1 MYEVEFSNDTFTFIR
16 EDEKK
21 VIIGDKGIIGL
32 SGNYVK
38 RCPKYFNDLAYALA
52 LNAMPQQVLGLFAL
66 VEDSPCRKSM
76 ISYLSWMIQEHT
88 GAAERIWKVIL
99 HKIKIENMKD
109 NYFDW
114 FASFISKAIDLAS
127 LAQRDDDITEKDI
140 IDEINQMVSIQSYML
155 AAYRVK
161 ENIIAS
167 RTRNTFNNVV
177 NGRPIS
183 EQTKEICG
191 DIFKNYPKT
200 CTEKNIIA
208 LAKAAVNG
216 VIENLY
222 QYFRILDN
230 ATNQYKVGQYNE
242 LNTHALVLA
251 FLLDYLQMSNDL
263 EETPNFNGN
272 VLNKYVNLKRE
283 LEAKKNSIFA
293 NKQLEK
299 NLTFED
305 DSFIVVVPTTIAE
318 LVKEGEEQHNCVGDY
333 GYDKK
338 VLEGKCNIVFIRK
351 KTNPNKSYITCEINP
366 NGHIIQ
372 YYLAHNYSVYDDNPA
387 YSFKLKYIEYLQ
399 TIFC

>member
-16 EDEKK
+16 EDKKK
-21 VIIGDKGIIGL
+21 VVISDKGIIGL

-38 RCPKYFNDLAYALA
+38 HCPKYFNELAYALA

-66 VEDSPCRKSM
+66 VEDSPCRENV
-76 ISYLSWMIQEHT
+76 ISHLSWMVQENT

-99 HKIKIENMKD
+99 HKINIENMKG

-127 LAQRDDDITEKDI
+127 LVQRDDDITEKDVI
-140 IDEINQMVSIQSYML
+140 NEINQMVSIQNYAL

-167 RTRNTFNNVV
+167 RSKNLFYSVI

-183 EQTKEICG
+183 EHSKNICK
-191 DIFKNYPKT
+191 DIFKNFSKIR
-200 CTEKNIIA
+200 TEQNVVAI
-208 LAKAAVNG
+208 AKAAVNG

-222 QYFRILDN
+222 QSFTMLRDS
-230 ATNQYKVGQYNE
+230 TNLYNTGQYNSINANS
-242 LNTHALVLA
+242 LTLT

-263 EETPNFNGN
+263 GEIPNFNGN

-283 LEAKKNSIFA
+283 LEAKKDSVFA

-387 YSFKLKYIEYLQ
+387 HDFKLKYMEYLN

>member
-21 VIIGDKGIIGL
+21 VVISDKGIIGL

-38 RCPKYFNDLAYALA
+38 YCPKYFNDLAYALA

-66 VEDSPCRKSM
+66 VEDSPCRESM

-99 HKIKIENMKD
+99 HKINIESMKD
-109 NYFDW
+109 NYSDW
-114 FASFISKAIDLAS
+114 FAFFISKAIDLAS
-127 LAQRDDDITEKDI
+127 LVQRDDDITEKDV
-140 IDEINQMVSIQSYML
+140 IDEINRMASIQTCTL

-161 ENIIAS
+161 DRIVAS
-167 RTRNTFNNVV
+167 RTKNTFNNVV

-191 DIFKNYPKT
+191 NIFKNYPNT
-200 CTEKNIIA
+200 CTEENIIA
-208 LAKAAVNG
+208 LGKAAVNG

-222 QYFRILDN
+222 QYFRILDD
-230 ATNQYKVGQYNE
+230 ATNQYRMNQYDR
-242 LNTHALVLA
+242 LNAHTLVLA

-263 EETPNFNGN
+263 KETPNFNGN
-272 VLNKYVNLKRE
+272 VMNKYVNLKRE
-283 LEAKKNSIFA
+283 VEAKKDSVFA
-293 NKQLEK
+293 NKQLKK

-305 DSFIVVVPTTIAE
+305 DNFIVVVPTTIAE

-333 GYDKK
+333 GYDNK

-351 KTNPNKSYITCEINP
+351 KINPNKSYITCEINP

-372 YYLAHNYSVYDDNPA
+372 YYLAHNYGVYEGDPA

>member
-16 EDEKK
+16 EDKKK
-21 VIIGDKGIIGL
+21 VVISDKGIIGL

-38 RCPKYFNDLAYALA
+38 HCPKYFNELAYALA

-66 VEDSPCRKSM
+66 VEDSPCRENV
-76 ISYLSWMIQEHT
+76 ISHLSWMVQENT

-99 HKIKIENMKD
+99 HKINIENMKG

-127 LAQRDDDITEKDI
+127 LVQRDDDITEKDVI
-140 IDEINQMVSIQSYML
+140 NEINQMVSIQNYAL

-167 RTRNTFNNVV
+167 RSKNLFYSVI

-183 EQTKEICG
+183 EHSKNICK
-191 DIFKNYPKT
+191 DIFKNFSKIR
-200 CTEKNIIA
+200 TEQNVVAI
-208 LAKAAVNG
+208 AKAAVNG

-222 QYFRILDN
+222 QSFTMLRDS
-230 ATNQYKVGQYNE
+230 TNLYNTGQYNDINANS
-242 LNTHALVLA
+242 LTLT

-263 EETPNFNGN
+263 GEIPNFNGN

-283 LEAKKNSIFA
+283 LEAKKDSIFA

-318 LVKEGEEQHNCVGDY
+318 LVKEGEEQHNCVGNY

-387 YSFKLKYIEYLQ
+387 HDFKLKYMEYLN

>member
-16 EDEKK
+16 EDKKK
-21 VIIGDKGIIGL
+21 VIINDRGIIGL

-52 LNAMPQQVLGLFAL
+52 LNAVPQQTLKLFAL
-66 VEDSPCRKSM
+66 VEDSPCRENI

-99 HKIKIENMKD
+99 HKINIESMKD
-109 NYFDW
+109 NYSDR
-114 FASFISKAIDLAS
+114 FALFISKAIDLAS
-127 LAQRDDDITEKDI
+127 LVQRDEDITEKDV
-140 IDEINQMVSIQSYML
+140 IDEINQMASIKSCTL

-161 ENIIAS
+161 ERIVAS
-167 RTRNTFNNVV
+167 RSEKLFSSIV

-183 EQTKEICG
+183 ERSKEICK
-191 DIFKNYPKT
+191 DVFKHFPKAR
-200 CTEKNIIA
+200 TEQNIIA
-208 LAKAAVNG
+208 IAKAAVNG

-222 QYFRILDN
+222 QCFTMLRDS
-230 ATNQYKVGQYNE
+230 TMSYNTGRYNDIDANN
-242 LNTHALVLA
+242 LTLT
-251 FLLDYLQMSNDL
+251 FLIDYLQTSNEL
-263 EETPNFNGN
+263 GETPNFNGN

-283 LEAKKNSIFA
+283 LEAKKDSVFA

-305 DSFIVVVPTTIAE
+305 ETFIVVVPTTIAE

-351 KTNPNKSYITCEINP
+351 KNSPNKSYITCEINP

-372 YYLAHNYSVYDDNPA
+372 YYLANNYSVYDDNPA
-387 YSFKLKYIEYLQ
+387 YDFKLKYIEYLQ